1 MNYKSLILLVGVTTV
16 VVVAGVYIYK
26 KTKSDLPTFDEV
38 TNTIILNGNSY
49 NADGKL
55 IKCVNAPCYD
65 NLTNQ

>member
-1 MNYKSLILLVGVTTV
+1 MNYKVLILLAGVTTL
-16 VVVAGVYIYK
+16 GVGFYIYK
-26 KTKSDLPTFDEV
+26 KSKSDLPTFDEA
-38 TNTIILNGNSY
+38 TNTIIKNGNSY